1 LVVKMQPKEKEKE
14 KCYIDEDGKV
24 VCE

>member
-1 LVVKMQPKEKEKE
+1 MRKKKPPKEKEKE
-14 KCYIDEDGKV
+14 KCYIKDGKV

>member
-1 LVVKMQPKEKEKE
+1 MRKKKPPKGKEKE
-14 KCYIDEDGKV
+14 KCYIEDGKV